1 MPEEK
6 QAQPEIFHYEC
17 FTKDR
22 LVLMTEKGNIVI
34 RGGQFTTSEPKIAKA
49 IEASKQYALKHIWRS
64 DGIILGSNK
73 KTVSGARGTKLT
85 KPKDLSPAEKIAQM
99 QMMELPQS
107 VIDAARK
114 ELVQK

>member
-17 FTKDR
+17 STKDR
-22 LVLMTEKGNIVI
+22 LVLMSDKGNIVF
-34 RGGQFTTSEPKIAKA
+34 RGGEFTTSNDKIAKS
-49 IEASKQYALKHIWRS
+49 IEGSKQFKLGHIWRS
-64 DGIILGSNK
+64 EGVIVGSNK
-73 KTVSGARGTKLT
+73 KTVTGARGTRLI

-99 QMMELPQS
+99 QMMELPQA
-107 VIDAARK
+107 VIDAAKK